1 MAFNP
6 DEYLA
11 KKSSPQAEGFNPDA
25 YLASKAPAEE
35 PGLLKTAGN
44 MALSGL
50 GKAAEFVDR
59 YTGAPVRAGIYAAQ
73 GGENPVSAYGKQF
86 GEDSTMAPSG
96 KDIVMRAGVKDE
108 MPKKGIQPKF
118 VEEEEKKSLGP
129 AYDKY
134 QENKSNGPTPADV
147 LGVGMD
153 VAADPS
159 LLMTGA
165 GKALPRAAKALAPIG
180 EGAKGIAQK
189 GIAEM
194 SHLTSGVP
202 AGAAERLMQ
211 RPSQVFAAGKEGAAL
226 DIGERARNEF
236 KNTAKAQGAK
246 IGEAKKGFLEQF
258 GNKTVDTTPVIDNL
272 NENLSRKGLLDGEE
286 GALSKGEI
294 SSLEKLQNS
303 RLQTPSEAGAINQKP
318 AGSLQHFSDY
328 LDSKIKSF
336 DQKIAPGSSRTPYQ
350 AQLVQTRG
358 QVKDLLHN
366 LDTEGLKKADAAYH
380 DYAKKAD
387 TLGRLEDPNQM
398 ESFINN
404 FYGKNKSLMRENAQG
419 IIPNSI
425 EDIKDL
431 SAAKG
436 FNVTGPSGSH
446 AGLRN
451 MMSFGMMGKG
461 AIQHD
466 PLQIL
471 TGLALQPQVQKQI
484 LGRGAQGLE
493 LLDKNP
499 ALKPALR
506 GGLINVDQ
514 NRGVNRGR

>member
-6 DEYLA
+6 DDYLA
-11 KKSSPQAEGFNPDA
+11 KKSSPPAEGFNPDA
-25 YLASKAPAEE
+25 YLASKAPTEE

-44 MALSGL
+44 LALSGL
-50 GKAAEFVDR
+50 GKAAEFVDK
-59 YTGAPVRAGIYAAQ
+59 YTGAPVRASIYAAQ
-73 GGENPVSAYGKQF
+73 GGENPISAYGKQF
-86 GEDSTMAPSG
+86 GEDSTKAPSG
-96 KDIVMRAGVKDE
+96 KDIVMRAGIKDE
-108 MPKKGIQPKF
+108 MPKQGLQPKF
-118 VEEEEKKSLGP
+118 VEEEERRSLGP

-134 QENKSNGPTPADV
+134 KANQANGPTPADV

-153 VAADPS
+153 VAADPT

-165 GKALPRAAKALAPIG
+165 GKIVPEAAKALAPIG
-180 EGAKGIAQK
+180 EGAKGLAQK
-189 GIAEM
+189 GIAEI
-194 SHLTSGVP
+194 SHFTSGTP
-202 AGAAERLMQ
+202 AGAAERIMQ

-226 DIGERARNEF
+226 DIGEKARNEF
-236 KNTAKAQGAK
+236 KGAAKAEGAK
-246 IGEAKKGFLEQF
+246 IGEAKKGFMENF
-258 GNKTVDTTPVIDNL
+258 GDKSVDTTPAIENL
-272 NENLSRKGLLDGEE
+272 NENLSKKGLLDGEE

-294 SSLEKLQNS
+294 GSLEKLQNT
-303 RLQTPSEAGAINQKP
+303 RLQSPGEAGAINQKP
-318 AGSLQHFSDY
+318 AGSLQHFADY

-336 DQKIAPGSSRTPYQ
+336 DQKISPGSSRTPYQ
-350 AQLVQTRG
+350 AQLVQTRS
-358 QVKDLLHN
+358 QVKDLLHD
-366 LDTEGLKKADAAYH
+366 LDPEGLKKADSAYH

-431 SAAKG
+431 ASSKG
-436 FNVTGPSGSH
+436 FNVVGPSGSH

-451 MMSFGMMGKG
+451 LMSVGMMGKG
-461 AIQHD
+461 ALQHD
-466 PLQIL
+466 PLQML
-471 TGLALQPQVQKQI
+471 GGLAMQPAVQKQI

-493 LLDKNP
+493 LLNKNP

-514 NRGVNRGR
+514 NRGVRK